1 MHYYDRLAAG
11 YNELH
16 EEEQLKKLQVLLK
29 HVTFRGKIL
38 DVGAGTCLVARHLDK
53 NIQCISVDSS
63 KEMLAKGVG
72 ERHVAKAESLP
83 FSNGIFDGVISLT
96 ALHHADF
103 QQALAEIKR
112 VARPG
117 ATIAISFLKKSP
129 KLTRFATALH
139 AFFSS
144 IKQYDAHQDILFVMR
159 T

>member
-1 MHYYDRLAAG
+1 MKFALTSVMASLESCRLAVLKACANNSRYFNKLPSLFFSMHYYDRLAAG

-112 VARPG
+112 VARP
-117 ATIAISFLKKSP
+117 
-129 KLTRFATALH
+129 
-139 AFFSS
+139 
-144 IKQYDAHQDILFVMR
+144 
-159 T
+159 